1 VPDLAPGRKT
11 FATKRA
17 ALVRILFAFALF
29 LLITRLFYVQII
41 LGPSLKK
48 QAEKLYTWDVTAQ
61 PERGSIYDRNHN
73 EMVTNVPSFLVSA
86 EPQKIKDPAG
96 LSEKIAPILGL
107 KSDLVYQ
114 KLQSKESYILLTRSL
129 DYNAADRLKNLISKE
144 LSKDPKINPS
154 YDPKKSPDFQWIG
167 LIESDMRSYPQ
178 GSMAAHLLGFVG
190 SDNQGLTGLEKS
202 YDSYLK
208 GKPGSSKVEK
218 DATGLPVPQAQTDV
232 NPSNPGANLILT
244 IDQTIQFFVEREL
257 DKLVASYKPAR
268 AAIIVMDPATGQIL
282 AMGNRPTFNPE
293 NWSKEPECAWERDT
307 SVLYN
312 YEPGS
317 TLKMFIAAAAL
328 EKKIV
333 SSGERFYDPGSI
345 VVKGIRIYCAER
357 TGHGSQ
363 SFSEAVSNSCNVALI
378 QVGQRLGKE
387 NMYKYLREF
396 GFGARTGIDLPGEE
410 SGVLKD
416 KKKATELDLATMSIG
431 QSIAVTPIQL
441 ITGACAIA
449 NGGKL
454 MKPYLVKALEDDQR
468 KIVKEFK
475 PQEVRSIISGETAR
489 TLSSMME
496 EVILEGTGTKAQVE
510 GYRIAGKTG
519 TAQIPGPRG
528 YEEGKY
534 VASFLGYGP
543 LDNPRAAVLVVVDDP
558 KGARYHGGEVAAPV
572 FQSVM
577 RDTLIYLGI
586 PQEGSGAQKKQEE
599 LPDPSK
605 VPSRVPVPNVI
616 GFPAEQATQLIK
628 DSGLICWASAPQGVV
643 SGQKPGGG
651 SNLIKGS
658 LVTLKVTPFDLSKPP
673 DKITVPDLKSLTLKK
688 AAVLLEEIGL
698 KIKAE
703 GSGLALYQNP
713 PAGTGVKP
721 GGIVKVYFS
730 PTK

>member
-1 VPDLAPGRKT
+1 VPDLDPAKKSFT
-11 FATKRA
+11 TKRV
-17 ALVRILFAFALF
+17 ALVFILISLALF
-29 LLITRLFYVQII
+29 GLVSRLFWVQAVW
-41 LGPSLKK
+41 GPGLKR
-48 QAEKLYTWDVTAQ
+48 QAEEYHTQDVTVQ

-73 EMVTNVPSFLVSA
+73 ELVTNIPAFSVYAQSK
-86 EPQKIKDPAG
+86 KIKDPAG
-96 LSEKIAPILGL
+96 LSEKIAPVLGI
-107 KSDLVYQ
+107 KQALVYE
-114 KLQSKESYILLTRSL
+114 KLCSKEPFIWLTHNLEYS
-129 DYNAADRLKNLISKE
+129 AAERLKNLSKE
-144 LSKDPKINPS
+144 LGGNPDKDSKKDP
-154 YDPKKSPDFQWIG
+154 DLQWIG
-167 LIESDMRSYPQ
+167 LIESNKRSYPQ

-190 SDNQGLTGLEKS
+190 SDNQGLTGLENS

-208 GKPGSSKVEK
+208 GKPGSSTIES
-218 DATGLPVPQAQTDV
+218 DAKGLPVPQAQTDV
-232 NPSNPGANLILT
+232 NPSDPGANLVLT

-257 DKLVASYKPAR
+257 DNLVASYKPAR

-282 AMGNRPTFNPE
+282 AMGNRPAFNPG
-293 NWSKEPECAWERDT
+293 NWSKEPESVWGGDT
-307 SVLYN
+307 AVLYN

-328 EKKIV
+328 EKRFV
-333 SSGERFYDPGSI
+333 SPGERLYDPGSI
-345 VVKGIRIYCAER
+345 VVKGRRIYCAER
-357 TGHGSQ
+357 EGHGSLT
-363 SFSEAVSNSCNVALI
+363 FSEAVSVSCNVALI

-387 NMYKYLREF
+387 NIYKYLQEF

-410 SGVLKD
+410 SGVLMD

-475 PQEVRSIISGETAR
+475 PQEVRSIISSETAR
-489 TLSSMME
+489 TLTSMME
-496 EVILEGTGTKAQVE
+496 DVILEGTGTKAQVE

-519 TAQIPGPRG
+519 TAQIPGPKG
-528 YEEGKY
+528 YIEGKY

-543 LDNPRAAVLVVVDDP
+543 LDNPRAAVLVIVDEP
-558 KGARYHGGEVAAPV
+558 KGSKYHGGEVAAPA

-577 RDTLIYLGI
+577 RDTLVYLGI
-586 PQEGSGAQKKQEE
+586 PQEKTGAQKSEEE

-605 VPSRVPVPNVI
+605 VPSRVAVPNVI
-616 GFPAEQATQLIK
+616 GFPAEQATRLIK
-628 DSGLICWASAPQGVV
+628 NRGLVCWASAPQGVI

-698 KIKAE
+698 KLKAE
-703 GSGLALYQNP
+703 GSGLALYQSP

-721 GGIVKVYFS
+721 GSVVKVYFN
-730 PTK
+730 PE